1 MINEN
6 TLFSIMIALPLIT
19 IAAYFIAQL
28 IINIDERNDQK
39 ALDAI
44 TAKYAARKIA
54 DDKRHS
60 DFMVKIDKIA
70 NVDWDRL
77 DLLTDAT
84 KAYREALKARYAED
98 SEHHCA
104 VMDTLTTQFAN
115 INKIDFALAERIRD
129 KQHFVPA

>member
-1 MINEN
+1 MTDE
-6 TLFSIMIALPLIT
+6 IMLLLVIIALPILMIVAFLI
-19 IAAYFIAQL
+19 AHL
-28 IINIDERNDQK
+28 ISHVDDQK
-39 ALDAI
+39 QQKEIDAI
-44 TAKYAARKIA
+44 SAKYAARKIA
-54 DDKRHS
+54 DDKHHT

>member
-19 IAAYFIAQL
+19 IAAYFIAQF
-28 IINIDERNDQK
+28 IININDRNDQK
-39 ALDAI
+39 TLAAI
-44 TAKYAARKIA
+44 TAKYAARKLA
-54 DDKRHS
+54 DEKHHA

-70 NVDWDRL
+70 DWDRL

>member
-6 TLFSIMIALPLIT
+6 ILFSIMIALPMIT
-19 IAAYFIAQL
+19 IAAYFIAQF
-28 IINIDERNDQK
+28 IININDRNDQK
-39 ALDAI
+39 TLAAI
-44 TAKYAARKIA
+44 TAKYAARKLA
-54 DDKRHS
+54 DEKHHA

-70 NVDWDRL
+70 DWDRL

>member
-1 MINEN
+1 
-6 TLFSIMIALPLIT
+6 MIALPMIT
-19 IAAYFIAQL
+19 IAAYFIAQF
-28 IINIDERNDQK
+28 IININDRNDQK
-39 ALDAI
+39 TLAAI
-44 TAKYAARKIA
+44 TAKYAARKLA
-54 DDKRHS
+54 DEKHHA

-70 NVDWDRL
+70 DWDRL